1 MVLETAAT
9 IVGILS
15 SLGSAGASFTQ
26 AGKQARMAK
35 KAKAEAERAFAEAK
49 KNLQVNFY
57 EQLGIQ
63 REAYELER
71 EAMLSAGAQ
80 AIQAGVESERGA
92 AATAGRVQLAQ
103 QQGQREIAGAMAKE
117 LFGLE
122 AATAEEEGRLATQRA
137 SLDLAQAEGA
147 QAAQAQA
154 QAAQAAGVM
163 GGFQGLTSAAQQFIQ
178 GAQLYKE
185 TEGKR
190 ELDRLKKEY
199 ERAASDNILG
209 SKFKDPT
216 TGQALPF
223 DVAISRLSGYGGDLS
238 KISTMDALRREE
250 YLADRPELLRSIREG
265 AFTADMAGFREDIT
279 AANPA
284 SRQSLNQ
291 LKNFQVQSFAPKF
304 TPLDQINYFNYNPF
318 TVSGK

>member
-9 IVGILS
+9 VVGILS

-80 AIQAGVESERGA
+80 AIQTGVESERGA

-122 AATAEEEGRLATQRA
+122 AATAEEESRLATQRA

-154 QAAQAAGVM
+154 QAAQAAGIS

-178 GAQLYKE
+178 GAQLYKAA
-185 TEGKR
+185 EGKK

-238 KISTMDALRREE
+238 KISAMDALRREE
-250 YLADRPELLRSIREG
+250 YLVDRPELLRSIREG
-265 AFTADMAGFREDIT
+265 AFTAGGTGFREDIT

-304 TPLDQINYFNYNPF
+304 TPLDQINYFWNNPF

>member
-1 MVLETAAT
+1 MGLTAASITT
-9 IVGILS
+9 IAT

-35 KAKAEAERAFAEAK
+35 KAKAEAERSFAEAK

-80 AIQAGVESERGA
+80 AIQTGVESERGA

-137 SLDLAQAEGA
+137 ALDLAQAEGA

-154 QAAQAAGVM
+154 QAVQAAGIM
-163 GGFQGLTSAAQQFIQ
+163 GGFEGLSSAAQQYVQ
-178 GAQLYKE
+178 GRELYKAA
-185 TEGKR
+185 EGKK

-250 YLADRPELLRSIREG
+250 YLVDNPELLKSIREG
-265 AFTADMAGFREDIT
+265 AFTTGGTGFREDIT
-279 AANPA
+279 AANPS

-291 LKNFQVQSFAPKF
+291 LKNFQTQSFAPKF
-304 TPLDQINYFNYNPF
+304 TPLDQINYFSLNPF

>member
-1 MVLETAAT
+1 MGLETSA
-9 IVGILS
+9 IVAIS
-15 SLGSAGASFTQ
+15 TSLASAGASFTQ

-35 KAKAEAERAFAEAK
+35 KAKAEAERSFAEAK

-154 QAAQAAGVM
+154 QAVQAAGIM
-163 GGFQGLTSAAQQFIQ
+163 GGFEGLSSAAQQYVQ
-178 GAQLYKE
+178 GRELYKAA
-185 TEGKR
+185 EGKR

-250 YLADRPELLRSIREG
+250 YLVDNPELLKSIREG
-265 AFTADMAGFREDIT
+265 AFTTGGTGFREDIT

-304 TPLDQINYFNYNPF
+304 NPLDQINYFNYNNPF